1 MEKRSVHATAS
12 RPTVGAVVVGG
23 DYQGLGI
30 VRSLGRRNVPVCV
43 IDDEQSIARFSRY
56 TTHSVST
63 ASLRDER
70 QTVDIALAIGKRLG
84 LDGWVLYP
92 TRDETVA
99 AFSRY
104 RSELEGRFRVPTPE
118 WDTMQYVWDK
128 RNTYRLAATLGIP
141 TPRTW
146 YVSNVDELD
155 QIPVD
160 APLALK
166 PAIKEHFIYATRA
179 KAWRANTREELRELF
194 ARASVHVGSGEVMI
208 QDLIPG
214 GGEQQFA
221 YCAFYKGGRSL
232 ASMVVRRRRQHPHEF
247 GRASTFVA
255 AIELPILETLSERF
269 LRSIDYYG
277 LVELEYKLDPR
288 DGQYKLLDVNGRT
301 WGYHTLGSG
310 AGVDFPYLLFADQMG
325 EAVEPRRGRAGVSW
339 IRLVTDL
346 PTGLVEVLKRRLDW
360 REYLRTLKNAQVEA
374 VFNREDPLPGLMEL
388 LLIPYLSVKRG
399 F

>member
-1 MEKRSVHATAS
+1 MEKRNAAGQ
-12 RPTVGAVVVGG
+12 PIGAIVVGG

-30 VRSLGRRNVPVCV
+30 VRSLGRHGVPVCV
-43 IDDEQSIARFSRY
+43 IDDEHSIARFSRY
-56 TTHSVST
+56 ATHAVKT

-70 QTVDIALAIGKRLG
+70 QTVDIVRDVGRRVG

-104 RSELEGRFRVPTPE
+104 RALLSEQFRVPTPD
-118 WDTMQYVWDK
+118 WTTMQWVWDK
-128 RNTYRLAATLGIP
+128 RNTYRMAGELGIP

-146 YVSNVDELD
+146 YLSRVEELEG
-155 QIPVD
+155 IPVD
-160 APLALK
+160 APLAIK
-166 PAIKEHFIYATRA
+166 PAIKEHFVYATKA
-179 KAWRANTREELRELF
+179 KAWRANTKAELRQLF
-194 ARASVHVGSGEVMI
+194 DRAAGHVGAGEVMV

-221 YCAFYKGGRSL
+221 YCAFFKNGRAM
-232 ASMVVRRRRQHPHEF
+232 ASMVVRRRRQHPPEF
-247 GRASTFVA
+247 GRASTFVE

-269 LRSIDYYG
+269 LRAINYYG

-310 AGVDFPYLLFADQMG
+310 AGVDFPHLLFADQMG
-325 EAVEPRRGRAGVSW
+325 EAIEPRRGRAGVSW
-339 IRLVTDL
+339 IRIVTDL
-346 PTGLVEVLKRRLDW
+346 PTGIVEMLGRRLDW
-360 REYLRTLKNAQVEA
+360 REYVRSLRDCQIEA

-388 LLIPYLSVKRG
+388 FLIPYLSVKRG